1 MEPLVD
7 FLMVSNTQSED
18 DDWFA
23 YTKSIINNLLDKKL
37 ITQVVTTQPTLDFG
51 NSSPI
56 IFIENNIF
64 AIDFIYSKD
73 GHDTHWKLV
82 FEFGTFNLSNQ
93 LQITIYSNDYKI
105 EIGNN
110 YLEQL
115 KLSIKNVIKSD
126 WEKIVWL
133 TDKDSEMLSIE
144 LYPSIYRV
152 ENLTRQLINEVMI
165 KEYGIEWWDIYVPAH
180 IRDKHRSRL
189 RGYKSIVSGFANVD
203 ERLMS
208 IDIGDLISIFML
220 QEKKWAPVFNNE
232 ISQFLTGHSE
242 MKLEKLKK
250 ILSVQMYTTKD
261 LWAEQFSKY
270 LSNNFIG
277 NLKKFEL
284 NRNHVAHNKL
294 IDRAAY
300 TTILNSIHIVEEE
313 LKSGLKKVSE
323 NIISSEQREIIAEQL
338 EMKGQEQEAA
348 LHEIMES
355 EAGVEIRTSEE
366 ILDLFDEHLCE
377 FHSEFQTNLRFRN
390 DIEISDYQNIISS
403 ADTGALFE
411 IKYKINDETANVSYS
426 IESIIDSQGAE
437 SAINI
442 LVQLGKEF
450 YSKQIRYINGE
461 VSFNSYQGNYMP
473 ETQDEFNISDVDE
486 LTEGLIDFIGTHF
499 ENMRE
504 YIDSEMFSII
514 KDGGQNPLA
523 DIPCWKCG
531 EEYICV
537 DENYGTFGQCL
548 NCGEMNEIAICSR
561 CECFFEGDANEE
573 ELFFAIIVLSIL
585 NHNNDTKYKEA
596 IQY

>member
-1 MEPLVD
+1 MESLVD

-18 DDWFA
+18 NDWFA

-37 ITQVVTTQPTLDFG
+37 ITQVVTTQSTLDFG
-51 NSSPI
+51 SSSPI
-56 IFIENNIF
+56 IFIEDNIF

-82 FEFGTFNLSNQ
+82 FEFGTFNSSNQ

-105 EIGNN
+105 EISNN

-133 TDKDSEMLSIE
+133 MDKDSEMLSIE

-152 ENLTRQLINEVMI
+152 ENLVRQLINEVMI

-189 RGYKSIVSGFANVD
+189 GGYKSIVPGFANVD

-220 QEKKWAPVFNNE
+220 QEKKWTPVFNNE
-232 ISQFLTGHSE
+232 ISQFLNGHSE

-250 ILSVQMYTTKD
+250 ILSEQMYTTKD

-300 TTILNSIHIVEEE
+300 TTILSSIHIVEEE

-338 EMKGQEQEAA
+338 EMERQEQEAA

-366 ILDLFDEHLCE
+366 ILDLFDEHLYE

-403 ADTGALFE
+403 ADTGTLFE
-411 IKYKINDETANVSYS
+411 IKYKINDETAIVSYS
-426 IESIIDSQGAE
+426 IESIIESQGAE

-486 LTEGLIDFIGTHF
+486 LTEGLIDFIETHF

-523 DIPCWKCG
+523 DIPCWECG

-573 ELFFAIIVLSIL
+573 EPIFCDNCFEYFES
-585 NHNNDTKYKEA
+585 
-596 IQY
+596 Q